1 MKHERTKKLTI
12 DFGLAQAAGN
22 IMPGV
27 DLQARHQ
34 FSHLA
39 SHAGSDRVGTRKR
52 RNWPRHGAV
61 VGRKETACRGSFCC
75 RPARD
80 SIVLRSDLVE
90 VIQHLAARPQYCNA
104 QREDYKGGHFSIPP
118 IVESYGSNALGGRQ
132 SEQRRPVR
140 TAHEHVL
147 LDCGDRIATEQLECH
162 TVLASS
168 IQFLL

>member
-1 MKHERTKKLTI
+1 MKHERTKKSPLT
-12 DFGLAQAAGN
+12 
-22 IMPGV
+22 
-27 DLQARHQ
+27 
-34 FSHLA
+34 LA
-39 SHAGSDRVGTRKR
+39 SRRRPAILYRAWTCKHGISSRIWHLMRVLIELVHAKGGIGR
-52 RNWPRHGAV
+52 RHGAV

-80 SIVLRSDLVE
+80 YIVLRSDFVE

-147 LDCGDRIATEQLECH
+147 LDWAIASQRDN
-162 TVLASS
+162 
-168 IQFLL
+168 